1 MKFMKKMEKK
11 ERSLN
16 ISFDCNIPFRYD
28 VGGESD
34 K

>member
-11 ERSLN
+11 ETSLN
-16 ISFDCNIPFRYD
+16 ISFDCNIPFGNN
-28 VGGESD
+28 VGGESE